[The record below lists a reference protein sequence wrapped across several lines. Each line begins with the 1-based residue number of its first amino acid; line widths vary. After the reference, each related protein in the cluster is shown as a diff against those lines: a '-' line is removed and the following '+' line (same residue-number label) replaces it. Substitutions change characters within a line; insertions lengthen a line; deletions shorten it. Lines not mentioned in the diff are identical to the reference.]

1 MKKVF
6 GITMAVTLLFSAIAF
21 AGPFVGGSLDA
32 GRIDL
37 SVGANFE
44 KFSVTGTFYDI
55 DVRSAAAIAVPGA
68 DPFDYPYAGLSL
80 TTNYE
85 KGNMDVDFGLEFLF
99 NTLGYPI
106 IFTPTGLT
114 FNVDATFDLAVL
126 FDTDWTVD
134 AFVGADYALVSYAT
148 SKVVL
153 SAGFYIEAPWS
164 VQTGSSAL

>member
-21 AGPFVGGSLDA
+21 AGPFIGGSIGGGTL
-32 GRIDL
+32 DL

-44 KFSVTGTFYDI
+44 SFSVEGTFYDI
-55 DVRSAAAIAVPGA
+55 DTQT
-68 DPFDYPYAGLSL
+68 PFDLIPYAGLSA
-80 TTNYE
+80 TTNYT
-85 KGNMDVDFGLEFLF
+85 KGNADVDFNLEFTF
-99 NTLGYPI
+99 DTLGYPI
-106 IFTPTGLT
+106 VFVPTGLT
-114 FNVDATFDLAVL
+114 LGADATFDLAAV
-126 FDTDWTVD
+126 FDTAWTVD